1 MKSYLRA
8 FREGE
13 GRPGISQEK
22 LLRRMAA
29 VGDEYSERFSHATV
43 SRWEAGTTRPTVDR
57 LKTFGEALHLS
68 DTEVAGLIL
77 LGGLAPDFKAA
88 ALEVGL
94 EISDSHENALD
105 APPHIPGEGRDQ
117 HSIARPQATPAST
130 YRSMLRFVAIRL
142 LLTGTA
148 VMLLGMFLS
157 WVGWNENWMPE
168 AYILLTTGFVLF
180 QGLIWSDKGA
190 GLRDFFWVS
199 VFFVVAV
206 PALQFAPLGMDHFG
220 FYALWR
226 TEAEHLCFTLAMLLS
241 LMIASISALM
251 FQVLWTTIGR
261 RHISE
266 GNLLVGALWATLP
279 HATFA
284 YGVILVF
291 SNASIWI
298 QSLIVM
304 PVVAIV
310 FTGLLLIRNTSV
322 GPTLTQRRFLLHAVF
337 SVALVGA
344 IVGIL
349 IIVAVFLL
357 PDVPRVMPDH
367 NLLTTWEIDFQGMG
381 YTQDE
386 ALERLNVGYMW
397 HAMYLYLYMV
407 FVMCGHLLVALYK
420 MVGNDSTGPD
430 AVHAEAL
437 EASQENGGVRRVTK
451 NLLLWPL
458 TISIARLPQTATRCS
473 TD

>member
-1 MKSYLRA
+1 M
-8 FREGE
+8 
-13 GRPGISQEK
+13 
-22 LLRRMAA
+22 
-29 VGDEYSERFSHATV
+29 
-43 SRWEAGTTRPTVDR
+43 
-57 LKTFGEALHLS
+57 
-68 DTEVAGLIL
+68 
-77 LGGLAPDFKAA
+77 
-88 ALEVGL
+88 
-94 EISDSHENALD
+94 
-105 APPHIPGEGRDQ
+105 
-117 HSIARPQATPAST
+117 

-180 QGLIWSDKGA
+180 QGLIWSDKEA
-190 GLRDFFWVS
+190 ELRDFFWIS
-199 VFFVVAV
+199 VFFVLAV

-220 FYALWR
+220 FYALLHA
-226 TEAEHLCFTLAMLLS
+226 EAAYLGFALCLLLS
-241 LMIASISALM
+241 LLIASISALM
-251 FQVLWTTIGR
+251 FQALWETIGR
-261 RHISE
+261 KHVSE

-279 HATFA
+279 PTTFA

-298 QSLIVM
+298 QLLIVM

-310 FTGLLLIRNTSV
+310 FTGLLLIRNASV
-322 GPTLTQRRFLLHAVF
+322 DPTLAQRRFLLHAVF

-349 IIVAVFLL
+349 IIVGVFLL
-357 PDVPRVMPDH
+357 PGVPRVMPDH
-367 NLLTTWEIDFQGMG
+367 NLLTTWEIDFQGLG

-386 ALERLNVGYMW
+386 ALDRLNVGYMW

-420 MVGNDSTGPD
+420 MVGNDGTGPD
-430 AVHAEAL
+430 AVHAAAL
-437 EASQENGGVRRVTK
+437 ETNQENGGVRRVTN

-458 TISIARLPQTATRCS
+458 TISIARLPQIATRRS
-473 TD
+473 PD